1 MARKKPVKPVS
12 RQRRWQ
18 LAQIKAGFCPFCP
31 APSEE
36 GYDSGLCE
44 FHRLKNNEAHRRRRW
59 LKVEAQAASSSP

>member
-18 LAQIKAGFCPFCP
+18 LAQIKAGLCPFCP

-44 FHRLKNNEAHRRRRW
+44 FHRLKNNEAHRRRRRIKMG
-59 LKVEAQAASSSP
+59 LEASSSP